1 MAQRNTI
8 IGTIAGIRV
17 HDNNDWVLCEAVTGM
32 GEGTK
37 VFLSIVDRYW
47 SKTKQCFDTRLIPF
61 QGFVP
66 EGATLSKGQFIAAD
80 FIVNP
85 YIDQDGYTSIAF
97 DIVNWDFSLCMGN
110 GGARV
115 DPDRGMRV
123 AGGQFNDNADNS
135 TDSSTDNYM
144 DNNVQGQAADDG
156 FRNIPDGIDEELPF
170 N

>member
-17 HDNNDWVLCEAVTGM
+17 HENNDWVLCEAVTGTN
-32 GEGTK
+32 EGTK
-37 VFLSIVDRYW
+37 IFLSIVDRFW
-47 SKTKQCFDTRLIPF
+47 SNTRQCFDTRLLPF
-61 QGFVP
+61 QAFVP
-66 EGATLSKGQFIAAD
+66 DGVTLCKGQFIAAD

-85 YIDQDGYTSIAF
+85 YIDHDGYTSIAF
-97 DIVNWDFSLCMGN
+97 DIINWDFSLGMGN

-123 AGGQFNDNADNS
+123 AGGQFNDTVDNNAD
-135 TDSSTDNYM
+135 SSMNGYM
-144 DNNVQGQAADDG
+144 NNNIQEETASDG
-156 FRNIPDGIDEELPF
+156 FRNIPDEIDEELPF

>member
-17 HDNNDWVLCEAVTGM
+17 HENNDWVLCEAVTGM

-97 DIVNWDFSLCMGN
+97 DVVNWDFSLCMGN

-123 AGGQFNDNADNS
+123 AGGQFNDNA
-135 TDSSTDNYM
+135 DSSTDNYM